1 MRHLRALTLVS
12 GLSLFTLAACLPE
25 DATPDSSTTATVAD
39 DATPVVVV
47 DDSDASA
54 ATGDTGPVVADTWD
68 AADEVLVT
76 LAGDTAESP
85 SAAVDVDGSTVEITE
100 PGTYRITGTLDDGNV
115 EIDSEVEGLV
125 RIVLDGVDVTSSTTS
140 PFAVVQAT
148 EVVVHLADGST
159 NVFTDAASYPLLDAE
174 HDEPDAAFFSDD
186 PMTITGSGTLE
197 VHANFQDGIVGQDTL
212 QIDGGTI
219 VVTAVDDAIR
229 GNDSLVVNGGAI
241 TVAANGDGVKSD
253 LVLTVNGGTIDVQ
266 QSYEGL
272 EAETITINGGTIDVA
287 ADDDGVNAASDTGS
301 PSLTVTG
308 GTITVD
314 AGGDGLDVNGSITMT
329 GGTVLV
335 DGPTADMNGALDYDG
350 TFDIS
355 GGLFIATGSSG
366 MAMAPSASSAQLSL
380 LGVFATQAAGTT
392 VTVLASDGT
401 EVASITPTKP
411 YSSLTMSTAALSA
424 DDTYSVVVDGT
435 TLLTTTTDQAIG
447 AGGMGGRGGGPG
459 GPGGGG
465 RP

>member
-1 MRHLRALTLVS
+1 MPPPTRRPAPPSPTARPRS
-12 GLSLFTLAACLPE
+12 S
-25 DATPDSSTTATVAD
+25 SSTTATPARRP
-39 DATPVVVV
+39 ATPVP
-47 DDSDASA
+47 SWPTPGRGRRGARH
-54 ATGDTGPVVADTWD
+54 PRWRHRRVA
-68 AADEVLVT
+68 ER
-76 LAGDTAESP
+76 GGRRRR
-85 SAAVDVDGSTVEITE
+85 VDGRDHRARYL
-100 PGTYRITGTLDDGNV
+100 PHHRHPRRRQRRDRQRGG
-115 EIDSEVEGLV
+115 GLV